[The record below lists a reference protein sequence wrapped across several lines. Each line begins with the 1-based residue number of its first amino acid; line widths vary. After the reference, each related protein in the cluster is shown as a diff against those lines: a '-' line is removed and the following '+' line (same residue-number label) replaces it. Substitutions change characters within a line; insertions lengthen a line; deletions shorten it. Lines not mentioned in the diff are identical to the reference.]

1 MKYYKIQSI
10 ANPEMFLIG
19 TPAYHSYDK
28 NGRLFDSVGK
38 LRTFLTSVMNS
49 EHRRKD
55 LADWK
60 IVEIEMI
67 VTDVLNLTDIIKPEK
82 MMKLLKSL

>member
-1 MKYYKIQSI
+1 MKYYKIQRISD
-10 ANPEMFLIG
+10 PEMFLTG
-19 TPAYHSYDK
+19 TPVYHGYDK
-28 NGRLFDSVGK
+28 NGRLFNGIGK
-38 LRTFLTSVMNS
+38 LRTFLTTVMNN

-60 IVEIEMI
+60 IVEIEMT